1 MSARDF
7 GSADNVE
14 LMLRCVLAR
23 LLGFNA
29 EGSDDIIVRYRNV
42 KQVTVMKDSETIK
55 GLNRFFRLHN
65 VLRKS
70 FVPTILS
77 ILGNVCHFSSLEE
90 QVGTTGDLQFSMVQR
105 PIILQSFPGSFPQ
118 FQTSHILDSMMVSLN
133 I

>member
-14 LMLRCVLAR
+14 LMLRCVRAR

-55 GLNRFFRLHN
+55 GLNRF
-65 VLRKS
+65 
-70 FVPTILS
+70 
-77 ILGNVCHFSSLEE
+77 
-90 QVGTTGDLQFSMVQR
+90 
-105 PIILQSFPGSFPQ
+105 
-118 FQTSHILDSMMVSLN
+118 
-133 I
+133 